1 MEGSFLAVERVIIFT
16 RYPEPGKTKTRLI
29 PALGPEGAA
38 RIQRRM
44 TERVVQML
52 RSLVPLRPVGM
63 EIHFEGGGAALMAQW
78 LGRDLLFCEQIPAD
92 LGTRLQGAFAR
103 GFGQGVRRV
112 VIIGSDCP
120 DLDQNIV
127 NMALDGLKD
136 VDLVLGPAY
145 DGGYYLIG
153 LQKSVPQ
160 LFDGIPW
167 GTAMVRKYTLERARA
182 QGLSILLLPT
192 LADVDRPTDLPRAGL
207 VW

>member
-1 MEGSFLAVERVIIFT
+1 MEGSSLAVERVILFT
-16 RYPEPGKTKTRLI
+16 RYPEPGRTKTRLI

-52 RSLVPLRPVGM
+52 RSLIPLRPVDM
-63 EIHFEGGGAALMAQW
+63 EIHFEGGSAALMAQW
-78 LGRDLLFCEQIPAD
+78 LGHDLLFCEQIPVD

-103 GFGQGVRRV
+103 GFGQGTRRV

-120 DLDQNIV
+120 DLDRNIV

-136 VDLVLGPAY
+136 VDLVLGPAH

-153 LQKSVPQ
+153 LQKSAPQ
-160 LFDGIPW
+160 LFVGIPW
-167 GTAMVRKYTLERARA
+167 GTARVRKHTLERARA
-182 QGLSILLLPT
+182 QGLSVLLLPI
-192 LADVDRPTDLPRAGL
+192 LADVDRPTDLPRAGV